1 MTYLIV
7 QEFFFPASFSR
18 SPLPSSSSFRVGI
31 CRKHRK
37 TKRVEGERTRERERE
52 REKTGQRR
60 GTEAGSE
67 EGDQVGVRGTLF
79 HSEPPCS
86 CYSSK
91 LSTHSPE
98 GNERKRKI
106 E

>member
-52 REKTGQRR
+52 RERR
-60 GTEAGSE
+60 QDKE
-67 EGDQVGVRGTLF
+67 EELKRV
-79 HSEPPCS
+79 
-86 CYSSK
+86 
-91 LSTHSPE
+91 
-98 GNERKRKI
+98 RKRVI
-106 E
+106 RSE

>member
-52 REKTGQRR
+52 RERERR
-60 GTEAGSE
+60 QDKE
-67 EGDQVGVRGTLF
+67 EELKRV
-79 HSEPPCS
+79 
-86 CYSSK
+86 
-91 LSTHSPE
+91 
-98 GNERKRKI
+98 RKRVI
-106 E
+106 RSE

>member
-1 MTYLIV
+1 VTYLIV

-52 REKTGQRR
+52 RERR
-60 GTEAGSE
+60 QDKE
-67 EGDQVGVRGTLF
+67 EELKRV
-79 HSEPPCS
+79 
-86 CYSSK
+86 
-91 LSTHSPE
+91 
-98 GNERKRKI
+98 RKRVI
-106 E
+106 RSE